1 MSDDNKDENNAPQ
14 SKNEKASTPVSH
26 GPPSSSTK
34 QTKSSIVASLSE
46 EQREDIFEAFKLCDS
61 KNEGIIE
68 SKQLK
73 FAMRA
78 LGFEPR
84 KQEIKNILDKHLD
97 KEKSGRILYDDFEN
111 FMAKKI
117 LEKDAN
123 DEIMKAFSLFD
134 KDNTGKISFTNLKAV
149 AQELGEQISDE
160 ELREMIQE
168 ADRDHDGEV
177 SRDEFLQIMKKT
189 CLY

>member
-1 MSDDNKDENNAPQ
+1 MSDQAKDS
-14 SKNEKASTPVSH
+14 SKTSKSSGDSSPHSH
-26 GPPSSSTK
+26 SSGSK
-34 QTKSSIVASLSE
+34 QTKSSVVASLSE

-97 KEKSGRILYDDFEN
+97 KDKRGQVAYDDFEA

-134 KDNTGKISFTNLKAV
+134 KDNTGKISYSNLKAV

-168 ADRDHDGEV
+168 ADRDHDGQV
-177 SRDEFLQIMKKT
+177 NRDEFLQIMKKT